1 MIKVILSGCGGK
13 MGGTVCE
20 VSKSYDD
27 VEIVCGVDIRK
38 SAVCPFPVVGSI
50 SHFKGNAD
58 VIIDFSNPDNVESLL
73 DYALGRSMPVV
84 IATTGL
90 SSGQLEYINRCSE
103 KIPIFYSSNM
113 SLGINVM
120 LNLVAKASKVFD
132 QSSDVEIIEK
142 HHNQKLDAPSG
153 TALLIA
159 DEIAKASEQPCKYVY
174 DRHSVRK
181 KRCRN
186 EIGILSVRA
195 GSIVGE
201 HTAIFASGNEIIEI
215 THKALSRE
223 LFAQG
228 AITAAKFTASKTA
241 GLYNM
246 KDLVS
251 DN

>member
-1 MIKVILSGCGGK
+1 MIKVILSGCSGR
-13 MGGTVCE
+13 MGVAVRE
-20 VSKSYDD
+20 VSENCDNI
-27 VEIVCGVDIRK
+27 EIVCGVDMKK
-38 SAVCPFPVVGSI
+38 STACNFPVVESI
-50 SHFKGNAD
+50 FKFNGQAD
-58 VIIDFSNPDNVESLL
+58 VIIDFSSPDNAESLL
-73 DYALGRSMPVV
+73 DYAIGKDIPIV

-90 SSGQLEYINRCSE
+90 GRAQLEYIKKCSE
-103 KIPIFYSSNM
+103 KIPVFQSSNM

-120 LNLVAKASKVFD
+120 LNLVAKASKVLSR
-132 QSSDVEIIEK
+132 SSDIEIIEK

-159 DEIAKASEQPCKYVY
+159 DEIAEASGQTCKYIF
-174 DRHSVRK
+174 DRHSARK
-181 KRCRN
+181 KRGEN

-201 HTAIFASGNEIIEI
+201 HTAIFASDNEIIEI
-215 THKALSRE
+215 THKAFSRE

-228 AITAAKFTASKTA
+228 AVTAAEFVVSKPA

-246 KDLVS
+246 KDLVA